1 MILFIILSTIILLLV
16 LFTVVISSIGGAIG
30 IILFSDVIVCIALLV
45 FIMCKI
51 FKRKK

>member
-1 MILFIILSTIILLLV
+1 MILFIILAAIILLLV
-16 LFTVVISSIGGAIG
+16 LFTVVMASIGGAIG

-45 FIMCKI
+45 FIMRKI